1 MKLYDFR
8 NAPKCPYGDLEWNKY
23 YWKRFQNV
31 PVYEDDY
38 WGENYVDPDGEKRD
52 PQTEEE
58 WQRRIEDLKF
68 IIEKIHELPAG
79 KLLDIGCGLGY
90 LLSAIDPSWEKH
102 GVEVSSLALDSARRF
117 AQVKQGEFPSL
128 NYESNYF
135 DVVVMNHVIE
145 HVPNPVEYVQ
155 ACRRVLKPE
164 GILIVATPDFDSG
177 CARFFSNNY
186 RMLHDKGH
194 ISLFTSFSL
203 VKMLEDFK
211 FRILE
216 LEYPFFNTRW
226 FTKDNLLRMLDNSK
240 TSPPFYGNH
249 VIVIARKQK
258 GESVV

>member
-1 MKLYDFR
+1 MKSYDLR
-8 NAPKCPYGDLEWNKY
+8 NAPKCPFADLKWSKY
-23 YWKRFQNV
+23 YWEYPRDV
-31 PVYEDDY
+31 PTYESDY
-38 WGENYVDPDGEKRD
+38 WGSVEDPDGRVRNM
-52 PQTEEE
+52 QSEEE
-58 WQRRIEDLKF
+58 WEKQIEDLGY
-68 IIEKIHELPAG
+68 IIGKIHELPAG
-79 KLLDIGCGLGY
+79 KILDIGCGPGY
-90 LLSAIDPSWEKH
+90 LLSAVDASWEKH
-102 GVEVSSLALDSARRF
+102 GVDISSVALESARKF
-117 AQVKQGEFPSL
+117 AIVKKGEFPDL
-128 NYESNYF
+128 GYEPDYF
-135 DVVVMNHVIE
+135 DAVVMNHVIE
-145 HVPNPVEYVQ
+145 HVPNPVEYVR

-164 GILIVATPDFDSG
+164 GIFIVATPDFDSG

-258 GESVV
+258 DESVV